1 MSNVVS
7 ITVRTIDETG
17 ESFGKMKEGFAKS
30 MEGMMGL
37 AKTVGPGLAGPLVA
51 AAGAGA
57 AAFASMGAA
66 LGAFGLAV
74 KPQFA
79 DVTKAA
85 ELYTKAQE
93 SAAAGSA
100 SAAKDMQAYKDALAQ
115 LPPATRATAVAFVGL
130 KDDFKKWS
138 DALAPKTMPI
148 FTKGLE
154 AMRAALPALTPLV
167 ETAASALSG
176 FMDSIGS
183 GLKGGGFK
191 SFMGELNDA
200 AKQTLPDFLGALKN
214 VGSGFAG
221 ILRAFLPFAGSMT
234 GGLDKITKK
243 FAEFGQGLKDNAGFK
258 EWMAGIQDKVPGV
271 LEMFGTLA
279 KTAVAVMAALAPFSG
294 VGLAV
299 AEALAKLVGAIPQ
312 GAMDFIA
319 PTIAAIVL
327 ATKAWA
333 VAQGILNVV
342 LAANPVGLVVAAL
355 IAIGVA
361 LYVAYQKSQTF
372 RVMVAAAFEGVTR
385 AVLFAAKYILVG
397 LKWITGAFLDMVG
410 VMLNGA
416 AKAFGWMPG
425 IGDKLKAAAKGFD
438 SIKKGANDAFD
449 GAIKKV
455 KEWDSSV
462 SGMTRRV
469 VIKGQIDDLTKKL
482 DQAKKDLESVPKSKR
497 ATLTA
502 KIDDWNRKLLQARVV
517 LENTPDKKKALL
529 TGNITDWTNKL
540 NAAKSQLK
548 SVPAS
553 KRAAL
558 LAQITDLQSK
568 VRQAKGLLNS
578 IQSKSVTI
586 TAYYR
591 QVNEGKAV
599 PYQHYAHGGIVGGA
613 AGGGPRSGLSW
624 VGENGPELVSL
635 SAGSRVHTAGDSR
648 RMAAGM
654 GGGND
659 SDAMVI
665 SLYIGGQGIGDVLI
679 DPIRK
684 SVSARGGNVQAVLGR
699 A

>member
-1 MSNVVS
+1 VSNVVS
-7 ITVRTIDETG
+7 ITVRTVDETAA
-17 ESFGKMKEGFAKS
+17 SFDGIKAGFAKS
-30 MEGMMGL
+30 MEGMMGI
-37 AKTVGPGLAGPLVA
+37 AKTIGPGLAGPLVA

-176 FMDSIGS
+176 FMDSISS
-183 GLKGGGFK
+183 GVKGGGFK
-191 SFMGELNDA
+191 AFMGELNGA

-214 VGSGFAG
+214 IGSGFAG
-221 ILRAFLPFAGSMT
+221 ILSAFLPFAGSMT

-243 FAEFGQGLKDNAGFK
+243 FAEFGQGLKENSGFK
-258 EWMAGIQDKVPGV
+258 DFMAGVQDKIPGV

-279 KTAVAVMAALAPFSG
+279 KTAIAVIAALAPFSG

-361 LYVAYQKSQTF
+361 LVVAYQKSQTF
-372 RVMVAAAFEGVTR
+372 RVMVAAAFEGVSR
-385 AVLFAAKYILVG
+385 AVLIGAGFILQG
-397 LKWITGAFLDMVG
+397 LKYITGAFLDLVG
-410 VMLNGA
+410 IMLNGA

-425 IGDKLKAAAKGFD
+425 LGDKLKAAAAGFD
-438 SIKKGANDAFD
+438 SIKTGADKAFD

-455 KEWDSSV
+455 KEWDNNV
-462 SGMTRRV
+462 KGMTTRV
-469 VIKGQIDDLTKKL
+469 VIQGKIDDLTKKL
-482 DQAKKDLESVPKSKR
+482 DQAKKELESVPKGKR
-497 ATLTA
+497 AELTA
-502 KIDDWNRKLLQARVV
+502 KIDDWNRKLLQAKVA
-517 LENTPDKKKALL
+517 LQNTPAKKQAVL
-529 TGNITDWTNKL
+529 TSNITDWTNKL
-540 NAAKSQLK
+540 KTATGQLK

-553 KRAAL
+553 KRSAL
-558 LAQITDLQSK
+558 LANIADLQSK
-568 VRQAKGLLNS
+568 VNAAKSLLASLRN
-578 IQSKSVTI
+578 KTVTI
-586 TAYYR
+586 TSYYKK
-591 QVNEGKAV
+591 VNAGEAP

-635 SAGSRVHTAGDSR
+635 SAGSTVHTAGDSQ

-654 GGGND
+654 GGGGGGPVINIYVQGSIR
-659 SDAMVI
+659 SDRELVGI
-665 SLYIGGQGIGDVLI
+665 IRDEFINGGF
-679 DPIRK
+679 
-684 SVSARGGNVQAVLGR
+684 RGVVNK
-699 A
+699 

>member
-37 AKTVGPGLAGPLVA
+37 AKTIGPGLAGPLVA

-66 LGAFGLAV
+66 LGAFGAAV

-79 DVTKAA
+79 DVTAA
-85 ELYTKAQE
+85 ADLYTKAQE

-154 AMRAALPALTPLV
+154 AMRSALPTLTPLV

-176 FMDSIGS
+176 FMDSISS

-191 SFMGELNDA
+191 AFMSDLNGA
-200 AKQTLPDFLGALKN
+200 AKQTLPDFLNALKN

-221 ILRAFLPFAGSMT
+221 ILSAFLPFAGSMT

-243 FAEFGQGLKDNAGFK
+243 FAEFGQGLKKNAGFK
-258 EWMAGIQDKVPGV
+258 DFMAGVQDKIPGV

-279 KTAVAVMAALAPFSG
+279 KTAIAVMAALAPFSG

-342 LAANPVGLVVAAL
+342 MAANPVGLVVAAL

-361 LYVAYQKSQTF
+361 LVVAWQKSETF
-372 RVMVAAAFEGVTR
+372 RIAVTAAFEGVTR

-438 SIKKGANDAFD
+438 SIKDGADKAFD

-613 AGGGPRSGLSW
+613 AGGGPRSNLSW

-635 SAGSRVHTAGDSR
+635 SAGSTVHTAGDSR
-648 RMAAGM
+648 RMMAGM
-654 GGGND
+654 GGKDNGV
-659 SDAMVI
+659 MVI

-679 DPIRK
+679 DPLRK